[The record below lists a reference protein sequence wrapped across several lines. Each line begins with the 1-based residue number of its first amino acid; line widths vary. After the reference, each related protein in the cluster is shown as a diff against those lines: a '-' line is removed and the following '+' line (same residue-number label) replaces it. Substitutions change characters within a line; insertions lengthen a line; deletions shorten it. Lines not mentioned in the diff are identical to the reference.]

1 MFKRGGA
8 MVLFACLACVAG
20 RVSAQQVTTIG
31 QNILLPLGIA
41 VDGAQTVYVTNRQA
55 NNITKIAPNGT
66 TSVFSTAYLGL
77 HGVAVNGS
85 GDVLVADYRHV
96 DKYPASGAWAAP
108 ISGSQSVNGY
118 ADGPGANARFD
129 KLTGLALQ
137 ASTGVVFVGDY
148 NNNRVRRIAPNGATT
163 TYPTP
168 TSTFAQPYGVAV
180 DAAGNVFVS
189 EYANHRIMKISPSGA
204 VGVFAGSGTA
214 GAANGTGAAA
224 SFKNPAGLAVDAA
237 GNLWVA
243 DMGNHLIRKITSAG
257 VVSTYA
263 GSGTAGQADGLG
275 TAASFNAPSA
285 VAVDSAGIV
294 YVADYQTGRVRRIAP
309 RSRVVGTTVLTASS
323 ATLLNTS
330 ALAVAAAPEC
340 GQWGANKLS
349 YDGQKKDMPCN
360 ATFSVKPG
368 TPVAFWLDYQCV
380 TNGSPCVTTYQAEIT
395 LPDNS
400 HQSIA
405 VPANSSWSYVFSQS
419 GAYLVGFQA
428 SCSGLSCQ
436 NACAVT
442 IQSH

>member
-1 MFKRGGA
+1 MRVGFAFRG
-8 MVLFACLACVAG
+8 MVIFQGRYVQACVAG
-20 RVSAQQVTTIG
+20 RVSAQHVTTIG

-41 VDGAQTVYVTNRQA
+41 MDGAQTVYVTNRQD

-66 TSVFSTAYLGL
+66 TSVFSTTYLGL

-85 GDVLVADYRHV
+85 GDVLVADYQHV

-108 ISGSQSVNGY
+108 ISGSQSFNGY

-163 TYPTP
+163 TYPTA
-168 TSTFAQPYGVAV
+168 TSTLAQPYGVAV

-204 VGVFAGSGTA
+204 VGAFAGSGTA

-285 VAVDSAGIV
+285 
-294 YVADYQTGRVRRIAP
+294 
-309 RSRVVGTTVLTASS
+309 
-323 ATLLNTS
+323 
-330 ALAVAAAPEC
+330 LAVAAAPEC

-349 YDGQKKDMPCN
+349 YEGQKKDMPCN

-368 TPVAFWLDYQCV
+368 TPVAFWPDYQCV
-380 TNGSPCVTTYQAEIT
+380 TNGAPCVTTYQAEIT

-405 VPANSSWSYVFSQS
+405 VPANSSWSYVFSQN
-419 GAYLVGFQA
+419 GAYVAGFQA